1 MPENKDRLVR
11 INLYFN
17 IDLPLKPGTTREE
30 AEELIRNLFREYVN
44 SEHFGVRVTKYTR
57 DAAENITAFN
67 MEVTR

>member
-1 MPENKDRLVR
+1 MPENKDRLAR

-30 AEELIRNLFREYVN
+30 AEELIRDLFREYVN

-57 DAAENITAFN
+57 DAAENITSFN
-67 MEVTR
+67 MEVYK